1 MNKKKVIAPLI
12 LLLAVTV
19 YFVLFYKDKK
29 LRFIP
34 ENADAVILID
44 VKNLTRQYIF
54 SLITHPSQWGSKTKG
69 KTSASLKDSGIKIP
83 DFLQIFHLKGGRASE
98 WYSII
103 ELKDPQK
110 FTAFLKQQKFVSK
123 GKNIFQKDHIFLS
136 IEGENCIVGT
146 SGSGLGLIDKQ
157 VFQTSFKSIL
167 NADQFIQNTA
177 GSISFLSGQKI
188 QSFSI
193 ELKDDEIEIK
203 NNSNPEIVNAV
214 VSKLQQGNHFLEAE
228 LNADN
233 IKNYTHFFGVN
244 KGDSLQINHVKVTAD
259 LEQVNDTIIT
269 YGYDDNFNE
278 IETKAYQKIIQPN
291 YIIDFQSRVPEKT
304 WVYFQTKKWINAQN
318 QFTAIP
324 FQPNNA
330 SRDTAGI
337 VVRSTRKPIQQSPKL
352 EKNYIFIRNSEML
365 FSSLSTL
372 SKTEKRIIS
381 DIDYVFYGN
390 EAQNYWVKVKAK
402 NGKLPLILRW

>member
-1 MNKKKVIAPLI
+1 MNKKKGIASLI
-12 LLLAVTV
+12 LLLAVTA

-34 ENADAVILID
+34 ENADAVVLID
-44 VKNLTRQYIF
+44 VKNLTRQYLF

-69 KTSASLKDSGIKIP
+69 KGSVSLRESGITIP
-83 DFLQIFHLKGGRASE
+83 DFLQVFHLKGTRVSE
-98 WYSII
+98 WYSVL

-110 FTAFLKQQKFVSK
+110 FIAFLKQQNFASK

-136 IEGENCIVGT
+136 IEGGNCIVGT
-146 SGSGLGLIDKQ
+146 SDSGFGAINKKL
-157 VFQTSFKSIL
+157 FQNSQKNIL
-167 NADQFIQNTA
+167 DADRFIQNTA

-188 QSFSI
+188 HNFSI

-203 NNSNPEIVNAV
+203 NNSTPEIVDAI

-233 IKNYTHFFGVN
+233 IKNYTHFFN
-244 KGDSLQINHVKVTAD
+244 INNGDSLQISHFKATAD
-259 LEQVNDTIIT
+259 LEQVNDTIIS

-278 IETKAYQKIIQPN
+278 IEKKTYQKIIQPN

-304 WVYFQTKKWINAQN
+304 WDYFQTKKWINAQN

-324 FQPNNA
+324 FQPNNV
-330 SRDTAGI
+330 SRNTAGFVI
-337 VVRSTRKPIQQSPKL
+337 KSTRKPIQQSPKL

-372 SKTEKRIIS
+372 SKAEKRIIS